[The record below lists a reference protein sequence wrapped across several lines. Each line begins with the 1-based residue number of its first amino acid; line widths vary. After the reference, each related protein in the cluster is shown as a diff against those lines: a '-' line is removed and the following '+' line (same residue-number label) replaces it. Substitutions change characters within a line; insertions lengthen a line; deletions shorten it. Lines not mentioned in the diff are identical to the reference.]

1 MFIILL
7 NIYLM
12 KIFFY
17 LYKKKYYLN
26 QLIFCFLGKLSVPN
40 LGGSIHPE
48 TGFQLF
54 LTERTQDITDSAVS
68 INSDIAKIAKVF
80 FSEY

>member
-1 MFIILL
+1 
-7 NIYLM
+7 M
-12 KIFFY
+12 KIFF
-17 LYKKKYYLN
+17 YLN
-26 QLIFCFLGKLSVPN
+26 QLIFCFPGKLSVPN

-80 FSEY
+80 FQSIDILLGFKAGNIYNG

>member
-1 MFIILL
+1 MKL
-7 NIYLM
+7 IYL
-12 KIFFY
+12 Y
-17 LYKKKYYLN
+17 
-26 QLIFCFLGKLSVPN
+26 FLGKLSVPN

-68 INSDIAKIAKVF
+68 INSDIAKIAKVSF
-80 FSEY
+80 QSIDVFY

>member
-1 MFIILL
+1 MIYIFVAIL
-7 NIYLM
+7 
-12 KIFFY
+12 KVCFY
-17 LYKKKYYLN
+17 LNYSY
-26 QLIFCFLGKLSVPN
+26 FLGKLSVPN

-80 FSEY
+80 FQSIEIFY